1 MSRWL
6 SAATPPEHSPSL
18 FLHPGG
24 MPEGVAL
31 RRNSPRVGGASAIP
45 PGWRTGGRLLPVVSL
60 TLNHRLIAVTP
71 AGVDWCSRPLRIFAQ
86 RAHIFEVSHLGIAM
100 KIELGMV
107 IAERILEVPG
117 HPNLDIR
124 VKIGQPRP
132 FPDDPEEKDF
142 YCPYQITGIDDEK
155 VRYMGGMDSM
165 QALMLAIKILPVHL
179 DLIRRDYLGLRWL
192 ELPAGQYGIDSM
204 RPSID
209 ESDEVT
215 ESPHDYLCRTPI
227 GGSPHYARPSRV
239 HSPTVGILPPLPRER
254 RGIHLVPDS
263 GERVG
268 VRGPYRSFWPPHPG
282 PLPHSGVHSES
293 LADCGGEG
301 AEMAEYRQLGNAPR
315 SPELHP

>member
-1 MSRWL
+1 
-6 SAATPPEHSPSL
+6 
-18 FLHPGG
+18 
-24 MPEGVAL
+24 
-31 RRNSPRVGGASAIP
+31 
-45 PGWRTGGRLLPVVSL
+45 
-60 TLNHRLIAVTP
+60 
-71 AGVDWCSRPLRIFAQ
+71 
-86 RAHIFEVSHLGIAM
+86 M

-142 YCPYQITGIDDEK
+142 YCPYQITGIGSEK

-215 ESPHDYLCRTPI
+215 E
-227 GGSPHYARPSRV
+227 
-239 HSPTVGILPPLPRER
+239 
-254 RGIHLVPDS
+254 
-263 GERVG
+263 
-268 VRGPYRSFWPPHPG
+268 
-282 PLPHSGVHSES
+282 
-293 LADCGGEG
+293 
-301 AEMAEYRQLGNAPR
+301 
-315 SPELHP
+315 